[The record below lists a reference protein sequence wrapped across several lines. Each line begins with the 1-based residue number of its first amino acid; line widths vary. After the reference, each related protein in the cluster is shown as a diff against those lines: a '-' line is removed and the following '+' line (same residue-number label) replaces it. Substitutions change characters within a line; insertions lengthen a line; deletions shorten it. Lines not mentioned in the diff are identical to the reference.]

1 MKKWTRL
8 LAAAALLIS
17 AAACS
22 APEAKTETLEGKGNG
37 FGGLITVT
45 VTRKDGKI
53 TDVKAIGDQETQ
65 GIGSQAIEQLPQA
78 IVKANSTDV
87 DNVSGATFSS
97 QGIKD
102 AVNNALD
109 PQAYPYVEKA
119 EKEEKPKEVAA
130 SDLYQGLAVVSNG
143 RLGPGKD
150 DKEVS
155 VYSFNEVVLNALFD
169 KEGKILDLNI
179 DELEVAT
186 PNYDG
191 ADMPQFS
198 GFPGQG
204 GYNNDENHDGKVEGK
219 TADSEEQ
226 FLAEFDTWKTK
237 RERGDSYKLNSGT
250 WASEMDVF
258 EQLFVGKT
266 VAEVEDW
273 FAKYTDANGRPLQA
287 EAKSDEDKAKFS
299 ALTDDEK
306 KMLEDV
312 RTGATISL
320 KDPHGDFITAL
331 KKAYELRQ
339 PLDVKEAAAEG
350 LGLASN
356 GRVGPGKDD
365 QEVQVYS
372 FNTLVASALFDA
384 EGRIVSLKLDE
395 VEVATPNYDGAD
407 MPQFSG
413 FPGQGGY
420 NNDENHDGKVE
431 GKTADSEEQFLAE
444 FDTWKTKR
452 ERGDSYK
459 LNSGTWAS
467 EADVFEKLFV
477 GKTIAE
483 VEDWFAKYTDANG
496 RPLQAEA
503 KSDEDKAKFSA
514 LTDDEKKML
523 EDVRTGATISL
534 KDGHGDFI
542 QAIKN
547 AYENRR
553 PIALKGE

>member
-226 FLAEFDTWKTK
+226 FLAEFNTWKTK

-372 FNTLVASALFDA
+372 FNTLVVSALFDA

-395 VEVATPNYDGAD
+395 MEVATPNYDGAD

-431 GKTADSEEQFLAE
+431 GKTADTEDQYLAE

-467 EADVFEKLFV
+467 EMDVFEQLFV
-477 GKTIAE
+477 GKTVAE

-523 EDVRTGATISL
+523 EDVRTGATSSL

-553 PIALKGE
+553 PITLKAE

>member
-226 FLAEFDTWKTK
+226 FLAEFNTWKTK

-372 FNTLVASALFDA
+372 FNTLVVSALFDA

-395 VEVATPNYDGAD
+395 MEVATPNYDGAD

-431 GKTADSEEQFLAE
+431 GKTADTEDQYLAE

-467 EADVFEKLFV
+467 
-477 GKTIAE
+477 
-483 VEDWFAKYTDANG
+483 
-496 RPLQAEA
+496 
-503 KSDEDKAKFSA
+503 
-514 LTDDEKKML
+514 
-523 EDVRTGATISL
+523 
-534 KDGHGDFI
+534 
-542 QAIKN
+542 
-547 AYENRR
+547 
-553 PIALKGE
+553 